1 MDLGICLSTTSSVW
15 VEIFI
20 DGENSFN
27 FLKTAAMEHYMSL
40 FYLIYKY
47 WSHKYW
53 LKLGNENKKICKHV
67 NLEKPISTTT
77 TTTTKT
83 NFEDK
88 ENERIRSIR
97 IHVVRSMWINVLL
110 MVSASYLQ

>member
-1 MDLGICLSTTSSVW
+1 MDLGICLSMTSSVW

-27 FLKTAAMEHYMSL
+27 FLKTAAMAHYMSL

-67 NLEKPISTTT
+67 KLENLSKQQQQKPILRTRQMR
-77 TTTTKT
+77 
-83 NFEDK
+83 E
-88 ENERIRSIR
+88 
-97 IHVVRSMWINVLL
+97 
-110 MVSASYLQ
+110 